1 MASTIP
7 TILKGYAIFAFLMGS
22 SNVLL
27 GENMLGDSTL
37 FKPRSATSAL
47 TDSQI
52 RYLGS
57 QFAATGAIVWWVSN
71 NVLER
76 QVPLAIVGAGLVVGG
91 LGRLRA
97 GVKHGFGPRMKVA
110 MGIEVVGPTLFYL
123 FGKAVGEW

>member
-22 SNVLL
+22 SNTLL

-37 FKPRSATSAL
+37 FKPRNATSAL

-76 QVPLAIVGAGLVVGG
+76 QVPLAIVGAGLVAGG

-97 GVKHGFGPRMKVA
+97 GVKHGFGSKMKFA
-110 MGIEVVGPTLFYL
+110 MVVELVGPTLFYI
-123 FGKAVGEW
+123 FGRVVGEW

>member
-22 SNVLL
+22 SNTLL

-37 FKPRSATSAL
+37 LKPRNATSAL

-76 QVPLAIVGAGLVVGG
+76 QVPLAIVGAGLVAGG

-97 GVKHGFGPRMKVA
+97 GVKHGFGSKMKFA
-110 MGIEVVGPTLFYL
+110 MVVELVGPTLFYI
-123 FGKAVGEW
+123 FGRVVGEW

>member
-1 MASTIP
+1 MASSIP

-22 SNVLL
+22 ANTAL
-27 GENMLGDSTL
+27 GNNMLGDNTL
-37 FKPRSATSAL
+37 FKPKSATSAL

-52 RYLGS
+52 RYLGA

-76 QVPLAIVGAGLVVGG
+76 KVPLAIAGAGLVVGG

-97 GVKHGFGPRMKVA
+97 GLKHGFGPRTKLA
-110 MGIEVVGPTLFYL
+110 MNVELILPTLFYI
-123 FGKAVGEW
+123 FGNVVGEW